1 MLECH
6 WSVSGYHEAAASD
19 LEEDQGKS
27 AVSFFMEIIILMS
40 WSIWTTR
47 NDWLF
52 NGKDPT
58 VEDCL
63 SKFRREF
70 LPRLHRAQQN
80 TLMAMDDWIHVL
92 D

>member
-1 MLECH
+1 VVKTRPL
-6 WSVSGYHEAAASD
+6 
-19 LEEDQGKS
+19 LQILRKIKQRL
-27 AVSFFMEIIILMS
+27 AVPFFMEIIILMS

-47 NDWLF
+47 NVWLF

-70 LPRLHRAQQN
+70 LLLLHRAQQN